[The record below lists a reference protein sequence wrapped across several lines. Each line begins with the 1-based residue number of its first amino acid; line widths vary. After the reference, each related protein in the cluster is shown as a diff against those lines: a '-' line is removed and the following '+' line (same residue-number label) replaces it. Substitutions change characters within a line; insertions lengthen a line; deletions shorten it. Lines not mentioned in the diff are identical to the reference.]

1 MKKAVILVLAVVY
14 ITLTSGV
21 AVNVHYCMGRVA
33 GVTYG
38 VEGDH
43 QCDKCGM
50 QKKDGCC
57 ETEHKLVKADDDHT
71 FLQSFSAKVPL
82 LVAIPVEFSDYV
94 APSITLQEHFI
105 PRYHAPPGIPADD
118 LCVLNS
124 VFRI

>member
-1 MKKAVILVLAVVY
+1 MKKAVILVLAVLY

-21 AVNVHYCMGRVA
+21 AVNVHYCMGRMA

-38 VEGDH
+38 IEGDH

-50 QKKDGCC
+50 QAKKGCC

-71 FLQSFSAKVPL
+71 ASQIFSAKFPVFA
-82 LVAIPVEFSDYV
+82 AIPTAFPLYS
-94 APSITLQEHFI
+94 APSIITRQHFI
-105 PRYHAPPGIPADD
+105 PRYHAPPGIQGTD

>member
-21 AVNVHYCMGRVA
+21 AVNVHYCMGRLA

-38 VEGDH
+38 VEREH
-43 QCDKCGM
+43 ECEKCGM
-50 QKKDGCC
+50 QARKGCC
-57 ETEHKLVKADDDHT
+57 ETEHKLVKADDDHIAS
-71 FLQSFSAKVPL
+71 QSFSAK
-82 LVAIPVEFSDYV
+82 IPVFAAIITEFSSYN
-94 APSITLQEHFI
+94 APATTAHEHVI
-105 PRYHAPPGIPADD
+105 PPYHAPPGTQLND